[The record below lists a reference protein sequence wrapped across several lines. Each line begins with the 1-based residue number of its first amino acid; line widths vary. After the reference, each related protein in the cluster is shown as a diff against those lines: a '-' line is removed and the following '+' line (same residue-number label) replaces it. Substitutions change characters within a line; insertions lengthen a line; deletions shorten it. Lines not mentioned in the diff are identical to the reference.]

1 MLILN
6 KQRKAEKLIESL
18 PFLPQQA
25 EQVIFLNSSQAFKQQ
40 ILQLIQTAKKES
52 I

>member
-25 EQVIFLNSSQAFKQQ
+25 EQVIFLIQAKRLNSKFYS
-40 ILQLIQTAKKES
+40 
-52 I
+52 